1 MRSRTLV
8 SSPAFWR
15 RFDIDVLA
23 ITLSCQ
29 LWYHI
34 VPLSLFSGVTFSPR
48 ERLSQSVVPG
58 GTNTTSKFH
67 EESKE
72 LNNERCNVLPAAGV
86 RDGLGAPGARPV
98 HTSAAQ
104 DHRRG
109 DDAFAE
115 TGGPFRANHEN
126 HAGRNSCHRSP
137 VSRRQDSAVVH
148 ARRWPRRHL
157 HNELPGRGGGSVPHR
172 KPTSLAGKPGGRA
185 VHSGRATLAA
195 RHAIAR

>member
-15 RFDIDVLA
+15 RFDIDVVA

-29 LWYHI
+29 RWYHI

-48 ERLSQSVVPG
+48 ERPSYSVVPG

-104 DHRRG
+104 DHRRA
-109 DDAFAE
+109 DDPYAK
-115 TGGPFRANHEN
+115 TGGYGRAGHEN
-126 HAGRNSCHRSP
+126 HARRNSCDRSP
-137 VSRRQDSAVVH
+137 VSRRQNSAVVH
-148 ARRWPRRHL
+148 ARRRQGRDL
-157 HNELPGRGGGSVPHR
+157 HTELQGRSRGSAPYR
-172 KPTSLAGKPGGRA
+172 KPASVEGKPRGRA

-195 RHAIAR
+195 RNTIAR